1 MRFGRAFSPSKNVC
15 LSFLPT
21 SLHMIGSMAHGY
33 DFLSPSTHGPTH
45 GFFYTQSTICKL
57 RCYHAISKHLVHLHV
72 SQKLMY
78 GRKTSINGSMVRCYA
93 IYNDE
98 FKTTKDFILCKS
110 LYTSKRRQVFG
121 LSPNSSRITV
131 DCHLVF
137 ILL

>member
-1 MRFGRAFSPSKNVC
+1 MF

-33 DFLSPSTHGPTH
+33 GFLSPSTHGPC
-45 GFFYTQSTICKL
+45 FFYIQSTICKL

-78 GRKTSINGSMVRCYA
+78 GRKTSINGSMVRCYV

-98 FKTTKDFILCKS
+98 LNTTKDFILYKS

-121 LSPNSSRITV
+121 LSPNSSRITL